1 MPQTRSNGGAGGKEQ
16 PKPPSKRKAADSETD
31 QNGSSKSRRKSDG
44 GSSSEQPPSGQS
56 GADKKLKGDDIETHE
71 TGNNEN
77 DADAPSEV
85 PWHVTEKGFIYW
97 LYRPK
102 VVAADKAETASAESL
117 DEVQSTFMV
126 LVPRASESDTA
137 PASSAEKK
145 ENEEGDKREPPNP
158 TTYRLISLGKKRMP
172 SPEAAIASGSEPGGI
187 GGRHSEAIWATVA
200 DIGADLNNL
209 AQGMG
214 EERYTTKTRGDR
226 VKPAARPAGRGHY
239 ALSIKTTDPASSRE
253 VRLTYDI
260 SHPSSNEFGAVQK
273 ELGLHPSSSILVQMR
288 NPTLAPTGPDALAA
302 GLPEDKRAKLTK
314 GELEENFGGDVK
326 SKGNRYARPEQ
337 PSLLDRQGVELLL
350 IKREKQEKEGLQGLG
365 DEQNRALADLAERD
379 QERLSDEAVLKELKL
394 SGQDVKV
401 EPLSGEWA

>member
-1 MPQTRSNGGAGGKEQ
+1 MAVYS
-16 PKPPSKRKAADSETD
+16 
-31 QNGSSKSRRKSDG
+31 
-44 GSSSEQPPSGQS
+44 
-56 GADKKLKGDDIETHE
+56 
-71 TGNNEN
+71 
-77 DADAPSEV
+77 
-85 PWHVTEKGFIYW
+85 IYW

-117 DEVQSTFMV
+117 DEVQNTFMV

-137 PASSAEKK
+137 PASSTKK
-145 ENEEGDKREPPNP
+145 EDEEADKREPPNP
-158 TTYRLISLGKKRMP
+158 TAYRLISLGKKRMP

-200 DIGADLNNL
+200 DIGADLKDL
-209 AQGMG
+209 AEGMG

-239 ALSIKTTDPASSRE
+239 ALSIKTTDPPSSRE

-260 SHPSSNEFGAVQK
+260 SHPSSDEFGAVQK
-273 ELGLHPSSSILVQMR
+273 ELGLHPSSSVLVQMR
-288 NPTLAPTGPDALAA
+288 NPTLAPTGPDAPAA

-314 GELEENFGGDVK
+314 GELEENFGGGVK

-365 DEQNRALADLAERD
+365 DEQNHALADLAERD
-379 QERLSDEAVLKELKL
+379 QERLSDEGILEELKL